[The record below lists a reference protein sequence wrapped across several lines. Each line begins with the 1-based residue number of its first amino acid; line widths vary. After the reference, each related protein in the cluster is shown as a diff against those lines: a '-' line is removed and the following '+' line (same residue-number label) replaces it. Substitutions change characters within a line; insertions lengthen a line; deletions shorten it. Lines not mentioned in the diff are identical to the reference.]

1 MADPA
6 RTDEPPP
13 PKAPSDAE
21 VAGGDQLTLDIAIEA
36 LEAAEADDAEAAGM
50 TASTEA
56 AGTGPGAEAAGAAS
70 DPEVA
75 GGAGGAVDGGGSE
88 GAGGSEVAAGVERA
102 VGAEVAAGTEAAGVA
117 AEPGGAGDAGGSDD
131 GGGSEVVAS
140 AEVGAGTEPG
150 VDAEAAVDAEVAVD
164 AEAAAAAGGEPDA
177 GSGCADAGDAMPDP
191 GQATAD
197 PGGTAATAAGS
208 RGRRG
213 RSRGGRGAA
222 GRRTDTRDP
231 RRARERALKILFQ
244 ADVRGVNPVV
254 TLQRLADDPAARAML
269 DDADDLTE
277 EQELLAQA
285 ASDAEAGTTE
295 GPAVPATRI
304 DDFTRSLVLGVADN
318 QADIDELIGR
328 FARRWQVSRM
338 PVVDRTVLRLATYE
352 LMHET
357 TSPAVVINEAVEL
370 AKALSTDDSGRYVN
384 GVLES
389 VRKHLA
395 KQAKAASDT
404 PTD

>member
-6 RTDEPPP
+6 RTDEPPSSGSP
-13 PKAPSDAE
+13 VDAE
-21 VAGGDQLTLDIAIEA
+21 VVGGDQLSLDIAIEA
-36 LEAAEADDAEAAGM
+36 LEAAEADD
-50 TASTEA
+50 
-56 AGTGPGAEAAGAAS
+56 PAGAPAGA
-70 DPEVA
+70 DQAAEDERVGA
-75 GGAGGAVDGGGSE
+75 VGGAGGAAGGEAGGAVG
-88 GAGGSEVAAGVERA
+88 GAGGAAEGAAAGV
-102 VGAEVAAGTEAAGVA
+102 V
-117 AEPGGAGDAGGSDD
+117 GGAGG
-131 GGGSEVVAS
+131 
-140 AEVGAGTEPG
+140 
-150 VDAEAAVDAEVAVD
+150 
-164 AEAAAAAGGEPDA
+164 AAGGEAVGAVGGAGGAAGGEAAGDVAPGDA
-177 GSGCADAGDAMPDP
+177 VPEDPTADAGQTSGDHRAK
-191 GQATAD
+191 GAES
-197 PGGTAATAAGS
+197 AARS

-213 RSRGGRGAA
+213 RSRGGRDATP
-222 GRRTDTRDP
+222 RRTDTRDP

-244 ADVRGVNPVV
+244 ADIRGVNPVV

-285 ASDAEAGTTE
+285 ASDAAADTTE

-318 QADIDELIGR
+318 QAEIDALIGR

-352 LMHET
+352 LMHES
-357 TSPAVVINEAVEL
+357 TSPAVVINEAVDL

-395 KQAKAASDT
+395 KQAKPGSDAASD
-404 PTD
+404 